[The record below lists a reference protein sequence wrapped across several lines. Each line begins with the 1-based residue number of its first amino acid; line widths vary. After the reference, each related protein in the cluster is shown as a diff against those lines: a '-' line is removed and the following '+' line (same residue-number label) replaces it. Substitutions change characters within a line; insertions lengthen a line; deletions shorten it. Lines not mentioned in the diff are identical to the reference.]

1 MITEIYIKEI
11 AYSLKHLL
19 KDVVFVGGSVVNLYS
34 TVEAVTEIR
43 QTDDIDCVV
52 KTVLRSDYNKFESEI
67 RKLGFQNDFSENA
80 PLCRYIYKGIK
91 VDFMPTEG
99 EILGF
104 ENKWYKDGFN
114 NAVSYKF
121 KDGTEIR
128 IFKPEYFLASKL
140 DAFWDRGKKDMR
152 FSKDFEDIVYLFNS
166 RKELLSELRE
176 SDSQVL
182 EFIKNK
188 LKYFNTNPDTDE
200 GIIAVLPYGSGSNRV
215 EYIKRI
221 MSYIISL

>member
-188 LKYFNTNPDTDE
+188 LKYFNTNPDKDE